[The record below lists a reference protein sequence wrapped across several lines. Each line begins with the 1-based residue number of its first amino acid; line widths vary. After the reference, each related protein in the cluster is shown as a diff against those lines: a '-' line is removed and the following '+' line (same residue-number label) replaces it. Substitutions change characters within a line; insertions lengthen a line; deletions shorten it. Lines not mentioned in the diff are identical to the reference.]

1 MRGPRTSLARWESST
16 DRPAVRV
23 LLDTHAALW
32 WLSDD
37 ARLSDVA
44 RESIA
49 SADEPLISA
58 GTLFEVAIKVSI
70 GKLQIADTWS
80 DELLQE
86 GFSVLPIQP
95 RHASALSRLPLVHVD
110 GTPIRDP
117 FDRLLVAQST
127 VEGVPLVTRDAAIRA
142 HGAITI
148 W

>member
-1 MRGPRTSLARWESST
+1 M
-16 DRPAVRV
+16 RV

-32 WLSDD
+32 WLSGDP
-37 ARLSDVA
+37 RLSVVA
-44 RESIA
+44 RDSIS

-70 GKLQIADTWS
+70 GKLQIADAWS

-95 RHASALSRLPLVHVD
+95 SHASALSQLPLVQVD

-117 FDRLLVAQST
+117 FDRLLVAQSN
-127 VEGVPLVTRDAAIRA
+127 VEGVPLVTRDPAIRA
-142 HGAITI
+142 HGVATV